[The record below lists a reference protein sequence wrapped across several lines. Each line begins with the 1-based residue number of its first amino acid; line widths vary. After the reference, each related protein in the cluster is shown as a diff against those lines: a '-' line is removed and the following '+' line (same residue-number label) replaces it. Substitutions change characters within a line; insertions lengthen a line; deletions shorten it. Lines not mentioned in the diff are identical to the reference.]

1 MRRLMAL
8 VNTGFLV
15 VLLSG
20 CAAGVGAGAAAGAYE
35 YQNKQAL
42 EALEERYEAGEITQE
57 EYQERKED
65 IESGSAIY

>member
-1 MRRLMAL
+1 MTL
-8 VNTGFLV
+8 VSASFLV
-15 VLLSG
+15 AVLSG

-42 EALEERYEAGEITQE
+42 DRLEEQLEAGEITQK

-65 IESGSAIY
+65 IQSGSAVY

>member
-8 VNTGFLV
+8 ISAGFLV
-15 VLLSG
+15 AVLSG

-42 EALEERYEAGEITQE
+42 EELEERYEAGEITQE
-57 EYQERKED
+57 EYRERKEN
-65 IESGSAIY
+65 IESGSVVY